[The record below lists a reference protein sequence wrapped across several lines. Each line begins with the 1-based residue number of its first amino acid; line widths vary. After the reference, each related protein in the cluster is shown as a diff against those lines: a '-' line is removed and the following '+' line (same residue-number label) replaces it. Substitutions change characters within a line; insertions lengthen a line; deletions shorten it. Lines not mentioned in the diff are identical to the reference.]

1 MTAPPTRRLIPVTA
15 ALAALYLTLRYGAFP
30 APGDVPVLD
39 LIALEDPLAYRV
51 IRAWYYM
58 APACVTLSLGS
69 IIVRHAA
76 ALRRAAGRA
85 AAFAADHWA
94 GAAATADRL
103 LSWRFVAAFLLAVLV
118 LAWSATTRPFPA
130 PGAVPILDLIAFED
144 PGFYAVIRTWYLVM
158 PSVMAFMG
166 VMVVTS
172 SYRLWF
178 GSRTRDRR
186 FGRGTLPRWPTSPDD
201 DSPALV
207 VGEVHH
213 PTEPR
218 EITRPSWLT
227 VPERGLYTGVA
238 IFGAVGTGKTS
249 ACMRPFAQQLLSW
262 QSADPQKRA
271 AGLVLEVKGDFCHDI
286 RAVLED
292 AGRGDDYTELAL
304 GGRWQWNP
312 LATALDSYSLA
323 YTVASLLNQLF
334 GKSKEPFWQQAYTNL
349 IRWLI
354 ELHRALPDQWVTFR
368 DLYHCAIDPKLIA
381 HKIEQAHAL
390 SGPPPASYIVAP
402 NVEILAHEDKGLLL
416 EHTWQPAADGGP
428 AGRVRTPYAEDLLDT
443 LTSLGIQA
451 TVQEDSRPPSEHAQ
465 RVAAIARWYQYDWL
479 QLDPKLRTS
488 IVEGVSVFL
497 SMFDLPDVARVFC
510 LPPPQPPAPVPADLP
525 PPPPGATR
533 TAATGLLQR
542 LPPLQ
547 QLIES
552 GKVIALNMPAG
563 ANPALARTVGV
574 LLKNAWLQ
582 TLLTRPA
589 TIKLN
594 PNRYFRPAVFL
605 CDEYQSFASVGED
618 DPAGDEKGLRPHP
631 PVPRHPH
638 RRHPVHQLAQ
648 ERALRTGR
656 LAHAPPDPQD
666 EGLPVA
672 ERRLQRG
679 ARLQY
684 VRQGAPALARPTPS
698 RSPQSPAS
706 RSSPP
711 APAARRAPSEP
722 RSPTASSAS
731 RSSTRAASHSSRTA
745 RPSSS
750 PTTERTPRPATRV
763 YLKPHYLPRDRP
775 TGGRGKPASCE
786 HPHHPP
792 QAVPPRPRRTAR
804 RRLGNRTHGQ
814 RPGERLGGTRRRRP
828 RALPR
833 AAPHRRR
840 APARRH
846 PDRPAPRPRPGVEA
860 HPRRPPGRRLPRG
873 DLRAARLAPGRHHH
887 PALRQARLHPRGPR
901 EGRLA
906 PPEPSWTP
914 PARPS
919 RTAGTSSWPAAP
931 GPARRRC

>member
-1 MTAPPTRRLIPVTA
+1 MTAPPAPPPSWHTSRTRPADLLIPVA
-15 ALAALYLTLRYGAFP
+15 AAVGALYLTLRYGAFP

-39 LIALEDPLAYRV
+39 LIALEDPLAHTVLRV
-51 IRAWYYM
+51 WYYA
-58 APACVTLSLGS
+58 APACATLSLGCV
-69 IIVRHAA
+69 IVRYATS
-76 ALRRAAGRA
+76 LRRAAGRA
-85 AAFAADHWA
+85 AAFAADHFA
-94 GAAATADRL
+94 GAATTADRL
-103 LSWRFVAAFLLAVLV
+103 LSWRLVIAIFLALLV
-118 LAWSATTRPFPA
+118 LAWSIRARPFPA
-130 PGAVPILDLIAFED
+130 PGDVPILDLIAFED
-144 PGFYAVIRTWYLVM
+144 PGFYAVIRTWHLVM

-166 VMVVTS
+166 VMVLTS
-172 SYRLWF
+172 SHRLWF

-186 FGRGTLPRWPTSPDD
+186 FGRGALPRWPTSPDD

-286 RAVLED
+286 RAVLEE

-390 SGPPPASYIVAP
+390 SGPPPASS
-402 NVEILAHEDKGLLL
+402 ILIPTTAYVSHDDRLAAYQ
-416 EHTWQPAADGGP
+416 WQPAGGE
-428 AGRVRTPYAEDLLDT
+428 RVRTSYDQELLDT
-443 LTSLGIQA
+443 LASLGIQA
-451 TVQEDSRPPSEHAQ
+451 TVEEDSRPPSEHAQ
-465 RVAAIARWYQYDWL
+465 RVAAVARWYQYDWL

-510 LPPPQPPAPVPADLP
+510 PPPPQPPAPVPADLP

-533 TAATGLLQR
+533 TAGTGLLQR

-552 GKVIALNMPAG
+552 GRVIALNMPAG

-589 TIKLN
+589 AIKTN

-618 DPAGDEKGLRPHP
+618 DPAGDEKAFALTRQSRVIPIVATQSISSLKSVLSGQDAWRTLL
-631 PVPRHPH
+631 
-638 RRHPVHQLAQ
+638 QT
-648 ERALRTGR
+648 LRTKVFLSLSDDASAETASNMCGKVLR
-656 LAHAPPDPQD
+656 LSPSYSFTESAKPGFSVITARAGGAKGTLGTSKSYR
-666 EGLPVA
+666 E
-672 ERRLQRG
+672 QREP
-679 ARLQY
+679 LFH
-684 VRQGAPALARPTPS
+684 
-698 RSPQSPAS
+698 
-706 RSSPP
+706 
-711 APAARRAPSEP
+711 P
-722 RSPTASSAS
+722 RSFSLLENCQAIVLPYDGTNAQA
-731 RSSTRAASHSSRTA
+731 
-745 RPSSS
+745 
-750 PTTERTPRPATRV
+750 ATRV

-775 TGGRGKPASCE
+775 YWR
-786 HPHHPP
+786 
-792 QAVPPRPRRTAR
+792 AR
-804 RRLGNRTHGQ
+804 EAGQ
-814 RPGERLGGTRRRRP
+814 L
-828 RALPR
+828 
-833 AAPHRRR
+833 
-840 APARRH
+840 
-846 PDRPAPRPRPGVEA
+846 
-860 HPRRPPGRRLPRG
+860 
-873 DLRAARLAPGRHHH
+873 
-887 PALRQARLHPRGPR
+887 
-901 EGRLA
+901 
-906 PPEPSWTP
+906 
-914 PARPS
+914 
-919 RTAGTSSWPAAP
+919 
-931 GPARRRC
+931 